1 MAKSKIRDALVELT
15 GLKEI
20 RGEEDVAFRK
30 RLISA
35 VGELSDGDWES
46 LSSEQQ
52 DWFNDAADNINS
64 KKDPIDFPD
73 LEEEEAATTRTRRGA
88 APAEEPEAK
97 PARGG
102 RSAKAAPAAPVVGDL
117 IVVTTKRGKVSEG
130 ELLEIDGDI
139 IVVDVAGE
147 EVEFTKDRVESIV
160 KKESEVASQAQDD
173 APEYEPAV
181 DDEVIITN
189 KRGKVSEGVIVE
201 IDDSIIVIDDGKD
214 EQEFQRDRL
223 ESVVLKEAPAENKST
238 RRGAAAK
245 EEEPEAKPTSKRGAP
260 AKEVPA
266 PATDKKKISAKDNGG
281 VSVSQRIMELVA
293 EDIKAT
299 KDEIAKILT
308 KEGLEFRDNT
318 LAMNH
323 ASAHKFITILKAAG
337 HTIK

>member
-52 DWFNDAADNINS
+52 DWFNDAADNINA

-73 LEEEEAATTRTRRGA
+73 LEEEAATTRTRRGA
-88 APAEEPEAK
+88 APAEEPE
-97 PARGG
+97 PTTRRG
-102 RSAKAAPAAPVVGDL
+102 RKDAAPAVESPVVGD
-117 IVVTTKRGKVSEG
+117 IVIVTNNRDKVYEG
-130 ELLEIDGDI
+130 ELVEIDGDI
-139 IVVDVAGE
+139 IVVVVNGA
-147 EVEFTKDRVESIV
+147 EVEFTKDRCKSVV
-160 KKESEVASQAQDD
+160 KKESESGCPATSDL
-173 APEYEPAV
+173 PEYVPALKDIV
-181 DDEVIITN
+181 TIINTRDKETTGEIVELDDEVII
-189 KRGKVSEGVIVE
+189 
-201 IDDSIIVIDDGKD
+201 IDSDGKD
-214 EQEFQRDRL
+214 VEFKRDRIK
-223 ESVVLKEAPAENKST
+223 SIVL
-238 RRGAAAK
+238 AA
-245 EEEPEAKPTSKRGAP
+245 EPEPEPAKANGRRSGAEVDTSRRGAP